1 TAAPAADGSSSPAR
15 PKTSPSRTRPR
26 RGSSAR
32 NSGARSTRRPSPAGT
47 RRSTST
53 RSRATRSRTIWRR
66 RTRSPRR
73 RSHSRAGRT
82 GDVKHVRAVQTLH
95 RGATGKV
102 ARRRGIGRKRG
113 LARLLREC
121 ISDPFIR
128 FRFRATPMTPS
139 LRALRALALPLAALL
154 LVPTAAAQWT
164 TQSPMPTHLDVRG
177 IAAPTAQRIFVGT
190 EDDSFDDGGALFES
204 QDGGATWV

>member
-1 TAAPAADGSSSPAR
+1 
-15 PKTSPSRTRPR
+15 
-26 RGSSAR
+26 
-32 NSGARSTRRPSPAGT
+32 
-47 RRSTST
+47 
-53 RSRATRSRTIWRR
+53 
-66 RTRSPRR
+66 
-73 RSHSRAGRT
+73 RAGRT

-95 RGATGKV
+95 SGATGKV

-164 TQSPMPTHLDVRG
+164 TQSPVPTHLDIRG

-204 QDGGATWV
+204 QDGGATWVQRDVPASLGSPLNGLFFLDAQRGWAFGNENARTTDGGTTWQAIPALGSTYFMRFYTPD